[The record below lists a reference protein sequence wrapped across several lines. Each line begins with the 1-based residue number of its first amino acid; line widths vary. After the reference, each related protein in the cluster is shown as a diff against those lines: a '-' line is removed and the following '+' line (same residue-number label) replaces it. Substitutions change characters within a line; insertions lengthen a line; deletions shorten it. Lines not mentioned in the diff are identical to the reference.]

1 MKQGTPEWFD
11 ARVGC
16 CTASRCHDAISKTK
30 SGWSAS
36 RERYM
41 DELITERL
49 VGRAQDHFI
58 SADMMWGIEQEPL
71 ARVAYEFENNVTVD
85 EVGSIPHPT
94 IEWSSASPD
103 GLVGEDGLV
112 EIKCPKTTT
121 MVSTVLSGQI
131 PKNYVTQMTWQLAC
145 TQRKWCDFVMFDPR
159 LPPANQIWIERYEP
173 EAEIITQLED
183 DVRLFLLDV
192 EARLKTFQSK
202 TSG

>member
-11 ARVGC
+11 SRVGC
-16 CTASRCHDAISKTK
+16 CTASRCYDARAKTK

-49 VGRAQDHFI
+49 IGRAQDHFI

-71 ARVAYEFENNVTVD
+71 ARAAYEFENNVTVE
-85 EVGSIPHPT
+85 EVGSIPHPV

-103 GLVGEDGLV
+103 GLIGDEGLI

-159 LPPANQIWIERYEP
+159 LPPANQIWIQR
-173 EAEIITQLED
+173 
-183 DVRLFLLDV
+183 
-192 EARLKTFQSK
+192 
-202 TSG
+202 

>member
-71 ARVAYEFENNVTVD
+71 ARAAYEFVKNVTVE

-103 GLVGEDGLV
+103 GVVGEDGLV

-173 EAEIITQLED
+173 EAEIIAQLEE

-192 EARLKTFQSK
+192 EVRMKTFQSA
-202 TSG
+202 TSS

>member
-11 ARVGC
+11 SRVGC
-16 CTASRCHDAISKTK
+16 CTASRCYDAIAKTK

-49 VGRAQDHFI
+49 IGRAQDHFI

-71 ARVAYEFENNVTVD
+71 ARAAYEFENNVTVQ
-85 EVGSIPHPT
+85 EVGSIPHPV

-103 GLVGEDGLV
+103 GLVGDDGLI

-159 LPPANQIWIERYEP
+159 LPPANQIWIQRYEP
-173 EAEIITQLED
+173 EEDVITQIEED
-183 DVRLFLLDV
+183 VKLFLLDLQV
-192 EARLKTFQSK
+192 RLKTFQSQ
-202 TSG
+202 TAG

>member
-11 ARVGC
+11 SRVGC
-16 CTASRCHDAISKTK
+16 CTASRCYDAIAKTK

-49 VGRAQDHFI
+49 IGRAQDHFI

-71 ARVAYEFENNVTVD
+71 ARAAYEFENNVTVE
-85 EVGSIPHPT
+85 EVGSIPHPV

-103 GLVGEDGLV
+103 GLIGDEGLI

-159 LPPANQIWIERYEP
+159 LPPANQIWIQRYEP
-173 EAEIITQLED
+173 EEDVITQLEE
-183 DVRLFLLDV
+183 DVKLFLLDLQV
-192 EARLKTFQSK
+192 RLKTFQSQ
-202 TSG
+202 TAG